1 MVALFREKRASAIIG
16 LVVISIVIR
25 SYHLFQPVQVTT
37 SEQDGLLFYLLQ
49 YLQSFSPLLLTFIFH
64 AAIIIQALR
73 YNYLLNDLRL
83 FQVPAFT
90 TALAYILCTALLP
103 QWNHISA
110 ALFVNG
116 LVILLIHSL
125 FKFYNAPNPKARI
138 FNAGL
143 IAGAAAILYIPSF
156 PLLIIAFLALA
167 ILRPF
172 RLNEWFVLLMG
183 MLAPA
188 YFICVWLYLSDKLV
202 YIQKEISYIHIVP
215 VSTENLLIPVAALCT
230 VLLIIIAGIILWQN
244 NSGRMVIQI
253 RKSWF
258 ILFISLLLLAPGVFF
273 FNNAWPLALML
284 STVPAAAFISN
295 AFLNTKQAIIRA
307 IYFWLI
313 IAIIIYMN
321 WVYIK

>member
-1 MVALFREKRASAIIG
+1 MVALFREKRASAVIG

-25 SYHLFQPVQVTT
+25 SHHLFQPVQVIT

-49 YLQSFSPLLLTFIFH
+49 YMQSFSPLLLTCIFH
-64 AAIIIQALR
+64 AVIIIQALR

-90 TALAYILCTALLP
+90 TALAYILCTAILP

-110 ALFVNG
+110 ALFANG
-116 LVILLIHSL
+116 LVILLIHL
-125 FKFYNAPNPKARI
+125 LLKLYNAPNTKTQI

-143 IAGAAAILYIPSF
+143 VAGVAVILYIPSF

-167 ILRPF
+167 ILRSF
-172 RLNEWFVLLMG
+172 RLNEWLILLMG
-183 MLAPA
+183 ILAPA
-188 YFICVWLYLSDKLV
+188 YFICGWLYLSDKLV
-202 YIQKEISYIHIVP
+202 YIQKGISYIHITP
-215 VSTENLLIPVAALCT
+215 VNTGNLLLPVVALCT

-258 ILFISLLLLAPGVFF
+258 ILFISLVLLAPGVFF
-273 FNNAWPLALML
+273 FNNAWPLALLL

-295 AFLNTKQAIIRA
+295 AFLNTKQAVIRA
-307 IYFWLI
+307 IYFWLM

-321 WVYIK
+321 WMYIK